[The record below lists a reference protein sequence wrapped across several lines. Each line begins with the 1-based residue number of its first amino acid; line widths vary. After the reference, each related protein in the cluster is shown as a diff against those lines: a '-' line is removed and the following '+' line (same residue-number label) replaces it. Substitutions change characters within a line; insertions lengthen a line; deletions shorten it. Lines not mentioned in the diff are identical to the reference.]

1 MKVFK
6 ITESVTK
13 YTFGKPIN
21 TEAVVLTG
29 EECFRDSLE
38 FLKVKYNQE
47 LELDYDMNTQD
58 VIWGLG
64 ENQRGMNK
72 KGGIYESF
80 CSDDPRH
87 TPDKKSLYGA
97 HNFIVIDGDNKF
109 GVFVDY
115 PGKVTFDIGFSK
127 KNKLKIIVEES
138 NVDVYIIKG
147 KSPKNI
153 VREFLGIIGESYVPP
168 KWAFGYQQSRWG
180 YKDSK
185 DIKEI
190 AEKFIENKI
199 PCDAICLD
207 IDYMERFKD
216 FTIDKD
222 AFPNFKGFVKE
233 IKEKGFRLIPIID
246 AGVKIE
252 KGYEVY
258 EEGIENKYFCADDKG
273 EPFIAAVWPGVCHFP
288 DFLNSKA
295 REWFGLKYKFLTDL
309 GIEGFWND
317 MNEPAIFYTPR
328 GLKEAVET
336 AKASEKENLDIHSFF
351 ALQDVFSKMA
361 NNIADYKGF
370 YHNMNGNIVNHYKV
384 HNLYGYNMTRSAGEA
399 FRKINSNK
407 RFLLFSRASYIG
419 MHRYGGIWTG
429 DNHSW
434 WEHILLNIKMM
445 PSLNMCGFFYIGAD
459 TGGFGSD
466 ANEQLVIRW
475 NQFSIFT
482 PLFRNHSAMGT
493 RSQEPYSFGENTKEI
508 ITKAIE
514 FRYALIPYIYSEY
527 MKAINNRNMYFM
539 PISFEYNDEM
549 SRRIENQLLLG
560 ESLMIAPVYEEN
572 AVGRYVYLPED
583 MLLWKVRDYRN
594 RKYEVVKKGHNYL
607 NVDFDEIPLFIRKNK
622 ILVLGKSSHNVES
635 LDSAEL
641 NVIAFV
647 ENEANYI
654 YYDDDGNSYDF
665 KKGKYSEI
673 IICIRKNNEDY
684 EIEVKNKGNKL
695 VKKIS
700 FDIVDVDGNIIKKI
714 IYL

>member
-6 ITESVTK
+6 ITENVAR
-13 YTFGKPIN
+13 YTFGKPID
-21 TEAVVLTG
+21 TEAIGLSG
-29 EECFRDSLE
+29 EECVENSLE

-47 LELDYDMNTQD
+47 LELDYDMNVQD
-58 VIWGLG
+58 VVWGLG

-72 KGGIYESF
+72 KGGIYEAF

-109 GVFVDY
+109 GVFIDY
-115 PGKVTFDIGFSK
+115 PGKVTFDIGFSN
-127 KNKLKIIVEES
+127 KNKLKITIEES

-147 KSPKNI
+147 KSSKDI

-185 DIKEI
+185 EI
-190 AEKFIENKI
+190 AEIADKFIENKI

-252 KGYEVY
+252 KGYEIY
-258 EEGIENKYFCADDKG
+258 EEGIENKCFCVDDKG

-295 REWFGLKYKFLTDL
+295 REWFGLKYKSLTDL

-328 GLKEAVET
+328 GLKEAVEA
-336 AKASEKENLDIHSFF
+336 AKTSEKENLDIHSFF
-351 ALQDVFSKMA
+351 ALQDAFSKMP
-361 NNIADYKGF
+361 NNITDYKSF
-370 YHNMNGNIVNHYKV
+370 YHNMDGDVVNHYKV

-399 FRKINSNK
+399 FRKINPNK

-459 TGGFGSD
+459 TGGFGGD

-493 RSQEPYSFGENTKEI
+493 RYQEPYSFGEDTKEI
-508 ITKAIE
+508 IKKAIE

-527 MKAINNRNMYFM
+527 MKAINSRNMYFM

-549 SRRIENQLLLG
+549 SRRIESQLLLG
-560 ESLMIAPVYEEN
+560 ESLMIAPIYEEN

-583 MLLWKVRDYRN
+583 ILLWKVRNYRN
-594 RKYEVVKKGHNYL
+594 RQYEVIKKGHTYL
-607 NVDFDEIPLFIRKNK
+607 DVDFDEIPLFIRKNK
-622 ILVLGKSSHNVES
+622 ILILGKSSHNVES
-635 LDSAEL
+635 LDSTEL

-647 ENEANYI
+647 ESEANYI

-665 KKGKYSEI
+665 KEGKYSEI

-684 EIEVKNKGNKL
+684 EIEVENKGNKL